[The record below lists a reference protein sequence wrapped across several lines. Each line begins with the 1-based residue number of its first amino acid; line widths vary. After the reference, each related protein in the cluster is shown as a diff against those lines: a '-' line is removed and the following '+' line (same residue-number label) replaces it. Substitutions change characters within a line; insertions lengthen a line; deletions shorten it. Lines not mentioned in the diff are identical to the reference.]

1 MPNEN
6 SVIGLNQELIDQIIE
21 SKKCICKRDVS
32 EEIIK
37 YFQDLRAVVPP
48 NDVSAIISDRSDSK
62 VMEIND
68 FKVKLN
74 NLKETSKNLYAERTD
89 LENEIKNISKSIEE
103 EDGEKWRN
111 EAFTTKGAL
120 ETEIKN
126 LKKVI
131 ILFIAN

>member
-1 MPNEN
+1 MIEEKIIKNEIEIKKEFLLNIKEVAFFDIKKKLQENIVPNEN

-48 NDVSAIISDRSDSK
+48 SDVSAIISDRSDSK

-74 NLKETSKNLYAERTD
+74 
-89 LENEIKNISKSIEE
+89 
-103 EDGEKWRN
+103 
-111 EAFTTKGAL
+111 
-120 ETEIKN
+120 
-126 LKKVI
+126 
-131 ILFIAN
+131 